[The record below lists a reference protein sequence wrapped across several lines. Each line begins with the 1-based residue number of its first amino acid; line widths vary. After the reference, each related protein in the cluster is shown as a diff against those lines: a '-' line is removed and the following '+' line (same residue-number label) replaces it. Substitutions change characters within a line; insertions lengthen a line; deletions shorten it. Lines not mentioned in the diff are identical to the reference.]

1 MEDWQRLAVVAV
13 VIAIAFALSE
23 LVDRSMGRKMA
34 DPATLTRYRVL
45 RRSVRAAIITVGLL
59 SALLIIPQ
67 VRAVAGG
74 ILASSAIIGI
84 VAGFAARTTLAN
96 VIAGLMIAVTQPLR
110 IGDVVVVAERRGV
123 VEEVGLIYTFIRL
136 GDGTRLVVPN
146 EQLASDTIENSTIRG
161 NQAVAQVSVQ
171 VPLGLDL
178 EQVVGSLEEALAS
191 EPGIEV
197 YVSELTEKATL
208 HIRVTASGAGSTEA
222 IERRLRMRVHEHLR
236 AQGALV

>member
-1 MEDWQRLAVVAV
+1 MENWHRLAVVAA
-13 VIAIAFALSE
+13 VILIALLLSQ
-23 LVDRSMGRKMA
+23 LVDRAMGGKML
-34 DPATLTRYRVL
+34 DPAAVTRYRVL
-45 RRSVRAAIITVGLL
+45 RRSIRAGIVFLGIL
-59 SALLIIPQ
+59 SALLVIPQ

-96 VIAGLMIAVTQPLR
+96 VIAGLMIAITQPLR

-178 EQVVGSLEEALAS
+178 EQLVGSLEEALAS
-191 EPGIEV
+191 EPGLEV
-197 YVSELTEKATL
+197 YVSELSEKATL
-208 HIRVTASGAGSTEA
+208 HVRVTASGASSTEA
-222 IERRLRMRVHEHLR
+222 IERRLRLRVHEHLR
-236 AQGALV
+236 SQGALA